1 MTYDHHLFAAADPME
16 HKEMDTENQSQR
28 PLSFMSK
35 HSYNAKS
42 SSTSPLNTHTVHLN
56 SRSQQQTLPQSP
68 TMRLQSSSTKRHTV
82 DPSSFPPN
90 HPLSNRLPPTNSAY
104 QQQQLNRLQYYHNR
118 PPVYVAKP
126 RFEFKDFELME
137 ILGTG
142 TFGRVYLTE
151 FKNSG
156 KFYAMKVLKKSE
168 VVKLKQVEHIK
179 SEKEILAS
187 IRFPFVVDLF
197 CSFQDGVNLYMLLEY
212 VVGGELFTH
221 LRRAG
226 RFTNDMTRFYASEIV
241 LAIEYL
247 HSKDIIY
254 RDLKPENLLVDQQGH
269 IKITDFG
276 FSKKVEDRTWTLC
289 GTPEYLAP
297 EIIQSKGHGKAVDWW
312 ALGIL
317 IFEMLAG
324 YPPFFADNSVDI
336 YKKILAG
343 KVQFPAHF
351 DPLAKDL
358 LKRLL
363 VGDRTRRLGNL
374 KSGSEDVKR
383 HKWFRGV
390 DWIGLL
396 DKNVQ
401 APIVPLY
408 QHPGD
413 TSNFEKYPDTME
425 TDRNTVTS
433 KEDPHGDLFP
443 GFAAAYPS

>member
-1 MTYDHHLFAAADPME
+1 ME
-16 HKEMDTENQSQR
+16 KAIFSKEESQTTSRMNNNKPQVYLSNPR
-28 PLSFMSK
+28 PLLK
-35 HSYNAKS
+35 R
-42 SSTSPLNTHTVHLN
+42 PLDGNT
-56 SRSQQQTLPQSP
+56 
-68 TMRLQSSSTKRHTV
+68 
-82 DPSSFPPN
+82 FPPN
-90 HPLSNRLPPTNSAY
+90 HPLANLPIPSPTPY
-104 QQQQLNRLQYYHNR
+104 QQQQAVRLHYYHTR
-118 PPVYVAKP
+118 PSAYVESP
-126 RFEFKDFELME
+126 SFGLKDFELQDT
-137 ILGTG
+137 LGTG
-142 TFGRVYLTE
+142 TFGRVYLSK
-151 FKNSG
+151 FIPSS

-168 VVKLKQVEHIK
+168 VVRLKQVEHLM
-179 SEKEILAS
+179 SEKQILS
-187 IRFPFVVDLF
+187 SVRFPFIVDLF
-197 CSFQDGVNLYMLLEY
+197 CTFQDETNLYMLLEY

-254 RDLKPENLLVDQQGH
+254 RDLKPENLLIDHQGH

-276 FSKKVEDRTWTLC
+276 FAKKVVDRTWTLC

-324 YPPFFADNSVDI
+324 YPPFFDDNSFGI
-336 YKKILAG
+336 YEKILMG
-343 KVQFPAHF
+343 KVQFAAHF

-363 VGDRTRRLGNL
+363 VSDRTKRLGNL
-374 KSGSEDVKR
+374 KGGSEDVKR

-396 DKNVQ
+396 DKNVR
-401 APIVPLY
+401 APIIPHY
-408 QHPGD
+408 PHPGD
-413 TSNFEKYPDTME
+413 TSNFEKYPEQFDTE
-425 TDRNTVTS
+425 SNLDGDPY
-433 KEDPHGDLFP
+433 KELFV
-443 GFAAAYPS
+443 GFSS